1 LAKVAFFRTASAPLD
16 HIFVVHDD
24 RRMTGQPDRCTLRA
38 FYPNEKK
45 ERMQCRNVNQFLSAI
60 VTDSGKIEIALAK
73 GATMLA
79 KRRFVG
85 WILLENLGDFVKR

>member
-1 LAKVAFFRTASAPLD
+1 
-16 HIFVVHDD
+16 
-24 RRMTGQPDRCTLRA
+24 
-38 FYPNEKK
+38 
-45 ERMQCRNVNQFLSAI
+45 MQCRNVNQFLSAI